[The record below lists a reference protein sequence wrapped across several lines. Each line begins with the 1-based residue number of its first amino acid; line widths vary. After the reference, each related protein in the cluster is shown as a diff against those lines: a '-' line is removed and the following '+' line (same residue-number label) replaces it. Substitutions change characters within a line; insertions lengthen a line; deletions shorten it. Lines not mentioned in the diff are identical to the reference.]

1 MVNICAVTITSMPVF
16 SDAAREWCDHL
27 RSERGAS
34 VHTVSNYQRD
44 IDRYCENLEVQG
56 IENFDDISAEII
68 EAHLAALRSGAL
80 TGRPAAASSVARAAS
95 SIRSFHRFCLRE
107 GLTAV
112 DPSAQLVIPK
122 QALRL
127 PKALT
132 INQVSA
138 LLAAAHASDD
148 PVSIRDAAL
157 IEILYATGARI
168 SEAIELAMDDID
180 LDAELPVVRL
190 FGKGRKERLVPI
202 GSYARE
208 ALGAYLVRSRPI
220 LASRGGGAVTVFLNK
235 RGAPLSRQSA
245 WEAIGLYAKAAGI
258 EEHVSPHTLRH
269 SFATHLLEGGAN
281 VRDVQELLGH
291 ASVQTTQIYTKVTA
305 QTLREVHR
313 MAHPRAMDTAFSQD
327 HALGLE
333 T

>member
-1 MVNICAVTITSMPVF
+1 MPVL
-16 SDAAREWCDHL
+16 SDAALEWCDHL
-27 RSERGAS
+27 RSEKAAS
-34 VHTVSNYQRD
+34 PHTVSNYQRD
-44 IDRYCENLEVQG
+44 IERYCADLQAQG
-56 IENFDDISAEII
+56 IASFEDIHGAVI

-80 TGRPAAASSVARAAS
+80 TGSPFAPSSVARAAS

-107 GLTAV
+107 GLTTV
-112 DPSAQLVIPK
+112 DPTAQLVAPK
-122 QALRL
+122 QAIRL

-132 INQVSA
+132 IDQVGA

-148 PVSIRDAAL
+148 PVSLRDAAL
-157 IEILYATGARI
+157 IELLYATGARV
-168 SEAIELAMDDID
+168 SEAVNLCVDDID
-180 LDAELPVVRL
+180 LCGELPVVRL

-208 ALGAYLVRSRPI
+208 ALDAYLVRARPV
-220 LASRGGGAVTVFLNK
+220 LAARGSGTVTVFLNK

-245 WEAIGLYAKAAGI
+245 WEAIGLYANAAGI
-258 EEHVSPHTLRH
+258 GEHVSPHTLRH

-291 ASVQTTQIYTKVTA
+291 SSVQTTQIYTRVTA

-313 MAHPRAMDTAFSQD
+313 MAHPRAWDTGISQD
-327 HALGLE
+327 HALG
-333 T
+333 

>member
-1 MVNICAVTITSMPVF
+1 MPVLT
-16 SDAAREWCDHL
+16 DAALEWCDHL

-34 VHTVSNYQRD
+34 PHTVSNYQRD
-44 IDRYCENLEVQG
+44 IERYCTDLQAQG
-56 IENFDDISAEII
+56 IMTFDKVSAEAIDT
-68 EAHLAALRSGAL
+68 HLASLRSGAL
-80 TGRPAAASSVARAAS
+80 TGRPAAPSSVARAAS

-107 GLTAV
+107 GLTTH
-112 DPSAQLVIPK
+112 DPSAQLLTPK

-132 INQVSA
+132 IDQVSA

-148 PVSIRDAAL
+148 PISLRDAAL
-157 IEILYATGARI
+157 LEVLYATGARV
-168 SEAIELAMDDID
+168 SEAVNLCMDDID
-180 LDAELPVVRL
+180 LHAELPVVRF

-202 GSYARE
+202 GSYARA
-208 ALGAYLVRSRPI
+208 ALEAYLVRSRPI
-220 LASRGGGAVTVFLNK
+220 LASRGSGAVTIFLNK

-245 WEAIGLYAKAAGI
+245 WEAIGVYATAAGI

-291 ASVQTTQIYTKVTA
+291 ASVQTTQIYTRVTA

-313 MAHPRAMDTAFSQD
+313 MAHPRAWDTGISQD
-327 HALGLE
+327 HALG
-333 T
+333 